1 MKLNFKINGSNLW
14 AIQTMDSND
23 IQINSYA
30 FDKSKIIFHASNF
43 NDSER
48 PTKLSF
54 VTPLFNATVSEE
66 TDSLYLNGISS
77 TVTNVYRALIGF

>member
-54 VTPLFNATVSEE
+54 VTP
-66 TDSLYLNGISS
+66 
-77 TVTNVYRALIGF
+77 